1 MVQKI
6 IQSGDPILRRV
17 SKPIKSIDRK
27 IIRLIQDLKDTLS
40 VQKDPEGVGLAAP
53 QIGKNL
59 RVFAVNFKNFKR
71 IVINPEIIEA
81 KDSRSK
87 IKDQRSTKSE
97 ILEGCLSLP
106 HYYGP
111 LKREG
116 LIKIKYL
123 DENGKEI
130 IEEFKDFDAQIILH
144 EIDHLN
150 GFLFIDRLLE
160 QKKKLYKLDKNDEW
174 EEVEI

>member
-1 MVQKI
+1 M
-6 IQSGDPILRRV
+6 SFT
-17 SKPIKSIDRK
+17 S
-27 IIRLIQDLKDTLS
+27 
-40 VQKDPEGVGLAAP
+40 
-53 QIGKNL
+53 
-59 RVFAVNFKNFKR
+59 
-71 IVINPEIIEA
+71 
-81 KDSRSK
+81 
-87 IKDQRSTKSE
+87 
-97 ILEGCLSLP
+97 

-111 LKREG
+111 LKEG

-160 QKKKLYKLDKNDEW
+160 QKRNFINLMKKIVGGGGDIEL
-174 EEVEI
+174 I